1 MITKQP
7 TAFPPPATVMTVQ
20 SPRDSRTSTRT
31 AATKVLSVLQAF
43 GLCEGAA
50 SLTELTRHADLP
62 KSTVHRMVGFLRSE
76 GLVEMIDNRFL
87 LTAKITELSG
97 AVPLGISDRTRELL
111 LPVLADLYETTRE
124 AVQFSIRCGTKARI
138 VERLHG
144 RQSSELATRLRG
156 PLPLHCTAPGKILL
170 AGDPGL
176 FSVLCAQGLKA
187 LTPASITTAEGLQS
201 ALTGIRK
208 YGIAFD
214 RSEWL
219 PGFTGVAAP
228 VWGPGPALIGTISAI
243 GPVHRLT
250 PDAIARR
257 VHQAAETATRELH
270 STPSG
275 HQVAG

>member
-1 MITKQP
+1 MITEQN
-7 TAFPPPATVMTVQ
+7 TALEAHATVP
-20 SPRDSRTSTRT
+20 SARDPHPSRRT

-43 GLCEGAA
+43 GACHGAA
-50 SLTELTRHADLP
+50 SLTELTRYADLP
-62 KSTVHRMVGFLRSE
+62 KSTVHRMVGFLRAE

-87 LTAKITELSG
+87 LTPKITELST
-97 AVPLGISDRTRELL
+97 AVPLDISDHTRERL
-111 LPVLADLYETTRE
+111 LPVLADLYEATRE
-124 AVQFSIRCGTKARI
+124 AVQLSILCGTTARV

-144 RQSSELATRLRG
+144 RQSSEVATRLRG

-170 AGDPGL
+170 AGDRSL
-176 FSVLCAQGLKA
+176 FPVLCAQGLEA
-187 LTPASITTAEGLQS
+187 LTPASITTPEMLQS
-201 ALTGIRK
+201 TLAGVRK

-228 VWGPGPALIGTISAI
+228 VWGPGPTLIGTISVF

-257 VHQAAETATRELH
+257 VHQAAETASRELH
-270 STPSG
+270 SSPPSSD
-275 HQVAG
+275 HRLAG

>member
-1 MITKQP
+1 M
-7 TAFPPPATVMTVQ
+7 
-20 SPRDSRTSTRT
+20 
-31 AATKVLSVLQAF
+31 LQAF
-43 GLCEGAA
+43 GACDGAA

-62 KSTVHRMVGFLRSE
+62 KSTVHRMVGFLRAE
-76 GLVEMIDNRFL
+76 GLVEMTGNKFL
-87 LTAKITELSG
+87 LTPKITELST
-97 AVPLGISDRTRELL
+97 AVPLDISDHTRERL
-111 LPVLADLYETTRE
+111 LPVIADLYETTRE
-124 AVQFSIRCGTKARI
+124 AVQLSILCGTRARV

-170 AGDPGL
+170 AGAPSL
-176 FSVLCAQGLKA
+176 FSVLCAQGLEA
-187 LTPASITTAEGLQS
+187 LTPATITTGEMLQS
-201 ALTGIRK
+201 ALTGVRK

-228 VWGPGPALIGTISAI
+228 VWGPGLTLIGTISVF

-257 VHQAAETATRELH
+257 VHHAAETATRELH
-270 STPSG
+270 SAPPSLG
-275 HQVAG
+275 HQLTG